1 MPYLTETFKF
11 SFLFITYLYVCAQ
24 YNCMQRK
31 ILTFEILE
39 TKAYTFSV
47 FFFFFFFFF
56 FVMMFYQTV
65 CEFVHSLYSGVDVEL
80 QEKHN
85 FVNFSPSF
93 FSVQ

>member
-1 MPYLTETFKF
+1 MHFLFPSELTETFEF

-39 TKAYTFSV
+39 TKAYTFS
-47 FFFFFFFFF
+47 FFFFFF

-80 QEKHN
+80 QEN

-93 FSVQ
+93 FAVQ